1 MNKLLHLLQDGRFHS
16 GRELG
21 NALGVSRGSVWKY
34 LRDIEEEFDVELHR
48 VRGRGYRLKNPLS
61 LFSRELLEPG
71 LRLLN
76 WHLHLYDS
84 LDSTNAEALRLLQAQ
99 TAIPLVVLAEAQT
112 AGRGRRG
119 RTWVSPAA
127 QNLYLSLAYHI
138 TGGMQQLSGL
148 SLVAGLA
155 VKDAL
160 HRIGITGVGLKWPN
174 DVYVGG
180 KKIAGVLLELTGDPA
195 DICHVVIGVGINVN
209 MLFSDDDIDQ
219 PWTSLRAQQGSLIDR
234 NKLVL
239 QLGESLHSHLQRHA
253 ELGFAEMRL
262 EWEACHIWQGR
273 ECVLSTASRQVNG
286 VVLGVDDQGAL
297 RLLVDGHEQVFSGGE
312 LSLRLAT

>member
-1 MNKLLHLLQDGRFHS
+1 
-16 GRELG
+16 
-21 NALGVSRGSVWKY
+21 
-34 LRDIEEEFDVELHR
+34 
-48 VRGRGYRLKNPLS
+48 GRGYRLKNPLS

-127 QNLYLSLAYHI
+127 QNLYLSLAYRI

-160 HRIGITGVGLKWPN
+160 HRIGIAGVGLKWPN

-180 KKIAGVLLELTGDPA
+180 KKIAGVLLELT
-195 DICHVVIGVGINVN
+195 
-209 MLFSDDDIDQ
+209 
-219 PWTSLRAQQGSLIDR
+219 
-234 NKLVL
+234 
-239 QLGESLHSHLQRHA
+239 
-253 ELGFAEMRL
+253 
-262 EWEACHIWQGR
+262 
-273 ECVLSTASRQVNG
+273 
-286 VVLGVDDQGAL
+286 
-297 RLLVDGHEQVFSGGE
+297 
-312 LSLRLAT
+312 